1 LNLVEESIIEDNMSP
16 LDLIKNGIL
25 ENDLEKIIQGYAI
38 LTGEEVKPRE
48 ATESNKTE
56 DTVSREADEVQPQ
69 VPVRS
74 SELDFTVKRDDPDAG
89 QHGRR
94 ESIQVG
100 ENQFVDD
107 GSEAIGEEFK
117 TPEVN
122 PTPRRKPIQMVEV
135 ICNSCGRKE
144 EINPAYKAGSYHRC
158 DKCVG

>member
-1 LNLVEESIIEDNMSP
+1 MSP
-16 LDLIKNGIL
+16 LDLIRNGIV
-25 ENDLEKIIQGYAI
+25 ENDMEQIIEGFNL
-38 LTGEEVKPRE
+38 LTGEELGIGPKW
-48 ATESNKTE
+48 TEDPVPTE
-56 DTVSREADEVQPQ
+56 DTASRESDEVRTK

-74 SELDFTVKRDDPDAG
+74 SELDFTVKRDSPDAG
-89 QHGRR
+89 QYGRK

-107 GSEAIGEEFK
+107 GSEATGEEFK

-122 PTPRRKPIQMVEV
+122 PTPRRKPIQMLEV

-144 EINPAYKAGSYHRC
+144 EINPAYKTGSYHRC

>member
-1 LNLVEESIIEDNMSP
+1 MSP

-25 ENDLEKIIQGYAI
+25 ENDLEKVIQGYTL
-38 LTGEEVKPRE
+38 LTGEEVKPKE
-48 ATESNKTE
+48 AAESNKAEST
-56 DTVSREADEVQPQ
+56 TSRKTDEMQSQMPM
-69 VPVRS
+69 RS
-74 SELDFTVKRDDPDAG
+74 SELDFTVKRDSPTAG
-89 QHGRR
+89 THGRK

-107 GSEAIGEEFK
+107 GSEAKGEEFK

-158 DKCVG
+158 SRCVG